1 MTWTLSFNEQA
12 RREIQEAAH
21 YYGLESPSLRVAFLD
36 AIDVALAALLEQPQ
50 SAPIVRGNI
59 RRKLLRR
66 FPYSLLYTLR
76 SGEIRILAVMHQSR
90 RPYYWLGRP

>member
-1 MTWTLSFNEQA
+1 VTAALSFNQQA

-21 YYGLESPSLRVAFLD
+21 YYGLESPALRIAFLD
-36 AIDVALAALLEQPQ
+36 AIDRALAELLEHPQ

-76 SGEIRILAVMHQSR
+76 PGEIRILAVMQQSR
-90 RPYYWLGRP
+90 RPFYWWGRG